1 MGPTEHSIMRYGLGG
16 SFSPLG
22 ASMSPR
28 QTGVSFGGSPED
40 QRGLPIG
47 GGTAPTPSSQPQQ
60 WLPIGQGRFAPQPSS
75 QPQQSGRTDRIFGAA
90 TQAVRGA
97 RTGAPTPS
105 QAQPGN
111 RVFDAAVDAVR
122 NARAPQQPTY
132 SPIGGSEPPA
142 MGPAFDPNSTYSVLG
157 GGGPSM
163 VVGSPFF
170 GGMSDPFAF
179 AGQQQ
184 APASVGRAT
193 FSGGNPWG

>member
-16 SFSPLG
+16 GFSPLG

-47 GGTAPTPSSQPQQ
+47 GGTPSSQPQQ